1 MELGPTQRL
10 NVGGES
16 EGGDCMTDALL
27 IVDLVNDFVTGKL
40 PCERASRIIPNVKR
54 LADGARKAGI
64 PVIYSND
71 AHLPTDFELKIW
83 GEHSMKGTKGA
94 EIIPELASEKGDY
107 VTEKRTYSAFF
118 ETPVD
123 TILRAHD
130 VKNVILTGLHTNI
143 CDRHTTADAFFR
155 GYSPVIPED
164 GVEALTEEDHKSGLE
179 YLKTI
184 YAAKII
190 DVDGVLKTW
199 K

>member
-1 MELGPTQRL
+1 MA
-10 NVGGES
+10 
-16 EGGDCMTDALL
+16 DALL

-40 PCERASRIIPNVKR
+40 PCPRAKRIVPNVRR
-54 LADGARKAGI
+54 LAEGARKAGV

-71 AHLPTDFELKIW
+71 AHLPSDFELKIW
-83 GEHSMKGTKGA
+83 GEHSMKGTRGA
-94 EIIPELASEKGDY
+94 EIIPELKAEKGDY

-130 VKNVILTGLHTNI
+130 VKDLVLVGLHTNI

-155 GYSPVIPED
+155 GYTPIIPED
-164 GVEALTEEDHKSGLE
+164 GVEAMDEKSHTEGLE
-179 YLKTI
+179 YLKSI
-184 YAAKII
+184 YGARI
-190 DVDGVLKTW
+190 VDTNAVLKIW

>member
-1 MELGPTQRL
+1 MA
-10 NVGGES
+10 
-16 EGGDCMTDALL
+16 DALL

-40 PCERASRIIPNVKR
+40 PCPRAKRIIPNVRR
-54 LADGARKAGI
+54 LADGARKAGV

-83 GEHSMKGTKGA
+83 GPHSMKGTKGA
-94 EIIPELASEKGDY
+94 EIIPELKAEKGDY

-130 VKNVILTGLHTNI
+130 VRDLVITGLHTNI
-143 CDRHTTADAFFR
+143 CDRHTTAEAFFR
-155 GYSPVIPED
+155 GYNPIIPED
-164 GVEALTEEDHKSGLE
+164 GVEALDEESHVKGLE

-184 YAAKII
+184 YAANITTADAI
-190 DVDGVLKTW
+190 LKKW
-199 K
+199 R